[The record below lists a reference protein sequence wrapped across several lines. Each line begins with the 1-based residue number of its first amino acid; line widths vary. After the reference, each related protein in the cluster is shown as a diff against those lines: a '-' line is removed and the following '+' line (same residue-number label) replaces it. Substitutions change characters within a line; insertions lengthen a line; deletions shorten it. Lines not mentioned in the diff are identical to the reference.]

1 MVNVITFI
9 KVTAFPFLSANMQKR
24 IRDRKLRKIISYAKN
39 NSKFY
44 AKLYKDIDIDNL
56 DSLSKLPCI
65 DKKTVMDNFDD
76 IVTDKNV
83 TLNKA
88 NEFISDLKNL
98 DNSFLGKYKVMTT
111 SGSTWKPVVFV
122 ADKHHIDAFFSA
134 SVHRMRTKYFPYCT
148 ITTDNGF
155 YFGNVMLRGQKNNY
169 FNYVD
174 SLKPT
179 ADIVKDLNDVNPKQ
193 MQTYP
198 STLGILAYEQSQ
210 GNLKLNLKRICST
223 AENLPSDMR
232 KSFEDVFGCKV
243 YSIYSSTE
251 TGHIAS
257 DCDFGHMHFYED
269 NVIIEAVDKDGNPV
283 KDGEISDKILI
294 TNLNNKVMPLIRY
307 EVTDRVIIHRDK
319 CKCGSTLPWIEVFGR
334 TAPPSLNFERDG
346 KKIMVTFD
354 NISMGV
360 DYLNVTSVQAVRHGQ
375 YKVEIRLLMRNQEKF
390 AENKKVY
397 KQKYEQIFAEQ
408 GLSDVEIEISD
419 TPPKRD
425 EKSGKLPYVIEL
437 D

>member
-134 SVHRMRTKYFPYCT
+134 SVHRMRTKYF
-148 ITTDNGF
+148 
-155 YFGNVMLRGQKNNY
+155 
-169 FNYVD
+169 
-174 SLKPT
+174 
-179 ADIVKDLNDVNPKQ
+179 
-193 MQTYP
+193 
-198 STLGILAYEQSQ
+198 
-210 GNLKLNLKRICST
+210 
-223 AENLPSDMR
+223 
-232 KSFEDVFGCKV
+232 
-243 YSIYSSTE
+243 
-251 TGHIAS
+251 
-257 DCDFGHMHFYED
+257 
-269 NVIIEAVDKDGNPV
+269 
-283 KDGEISDKILI
+283 
-294 TNLNNKVMPLIRY
+294 
-307 EVTDRVIIHRDK
+307 
-319 CKCGSTLPWIEVFGR
+319 
-334 TAPPSLNFERDG
+334 
-346 KKIMVTFD
+346 
-354 NISMGV
+354 
-360 DYLNVTSVQAVRHGQ
+360 
-375 YKVEIRLLMRNQEKF
+375 
-390 AENKKVY
+390 
-397 KQKYEQIFAEQ
+397 
-408 GLSDVEIEISD
+408 
-419 TPPKRD
+419 
-425 EKSGKLPYVIEL
+425 
-437 D
+437 